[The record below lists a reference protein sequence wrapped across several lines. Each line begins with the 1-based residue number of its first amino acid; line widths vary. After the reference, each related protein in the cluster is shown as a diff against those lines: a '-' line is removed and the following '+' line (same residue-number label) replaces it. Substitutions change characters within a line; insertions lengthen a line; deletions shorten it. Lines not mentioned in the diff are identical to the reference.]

1 MAATAYLISVTTE
14 VMIEIM
20 STEPTTLMKEMCKQI
35 LYNVHVNDNI
45 CQVTRTRSTS
55 YSL

>member
-1 MAATAYLISVTTE
+1 MAATAYFISVTSE

-20 STEPTTLMKEMCKQI
+20 STEPTTLMTEMCKHI
-35 LYNVHVNDNI
+35 LYNVHVNDNT
-45 CQVTRTRSTS
+45 CQVTKTRSTS